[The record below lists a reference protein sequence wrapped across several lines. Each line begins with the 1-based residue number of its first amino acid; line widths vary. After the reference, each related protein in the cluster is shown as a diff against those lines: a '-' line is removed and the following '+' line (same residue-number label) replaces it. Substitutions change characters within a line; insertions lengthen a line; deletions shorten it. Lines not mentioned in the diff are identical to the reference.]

1 MSTKKRGKA
10 TRSYPGSEN
19 HSYDVREIAKQV
31 DACRIQTKPR
41 IIDRAL
47 NFALNIERAT
57 QENNLAN
64 GRRCKILDIKQ
75 VR

>member
-1 MSTKKRGKA
+1 MSAKKRGKA
-10 TRSYPGSEN
+10 IHSYQGIEDRSY
-19 HSYDVREIAKQV
+19 YVRKFAMQV

-75 VR
+75 VL